1 MRILLAAVI
10 SEGLLLALALALAYF
25 ADLTIEWNWSLY
37 AGAQGLALTVPPL
50 IGNHIL
56 WNYSYRNPDSIY
68 GRFSRE
74 IIVPLCRHMRLG
86 LAATIAIL
94 SGICEEVFFRGS
106 LNYLC
111 IPYLGSIGACIATSI
126 LFAAM
131 HFIGNFKRYGGM
143 LPLYIVMG
151 MYLWL
156 AHLYTN
162 SLAAVAILHGA
173 YNFIVMTTVRI
184 RTSGT

>member
-1 MRILLAAVI
+1 MRILLAAII

-25 ADLTIEWNWSLY
+25 ANLTIDWRWSQR
-37 AGAQGLALTVPPL
+37 AVIQGLALTIPPL
-50 IGNHIL
+50 LGNHIL
-56 WNYSYRNPDSIY
+56 WNYSDRNPHSIY

-86 LAATIAIL
+86 LAAAVAIL
-94 SGICEEVFFRGS
+94 SGICEELFFRGS

-111 IPYLGSIGACIATSI
+111 ISYLGVISACIVTSI

-131 HFIGNFKRYGGM
+131 HFIGNFKRYGEM
-143 LPLYIVMG
+143 IPLYTAMG
-151 MYLWL
+151 VYLWF
-156 AHLYTN
+156 AHFCTG

-173 YNFIVMTTVRI
+173 YNFIVITAVRM
-184 RTSGT
+184 RASGT